1 MPYTLVHNGTLIDGS
16 GRAPVPD
23 AALLL
28 DGKVIKDVG
37 RLADLRQPEG
47 EITTLDAQGGWIL
60 PGFIDAHVHIMFEGH
75 DMVQAV
81 SRPFALKYYLAIDH
95 MRRTIEAGVTSVRDA
110 GGAELGVKQAVEQ
123 GLILGPRLQISVNA
137 LSITGGHGDDWLPG
151 GGSHFTPEGPGVPD
165 GICDGVPGAL
175 KKVREVLRAGADIV
189 KIHATGGV
197 LSPTDRPDFVQFSPE
212 ELNAIVQE
220 ADRRGGVKVMAHA
233 QAAGGIKNA
242 VLAGIYSIEHGIFI
256 DEECMELMLA
266 RGTWLVPTLIA
277 PVAVVEAANTQNV
290 PEWGLRKARE
300 VIDIHR
306 ENIAKAY
313 RAGVKIALG
322 TDSAVGPHGSNLREL
337 GLLCNIGM
345 SPMEAIVAGTRR
357 AAECLGWQDR
367 LGTLEPGKLADVVIS
382 RCDPLADIGALA
394 DVDNIVTVF
403 KDGRIVKDRRAG

>member
-60 PGFIDAHVHIMFEGH
+60 PGFIDAHVHI
-75 DMVQAV
+75 
-81 SRPFALKYYLAIDH
+81 
-95 MRRTIEAGVTSVRDA
+95 
-110 GGAELGVKQAVEQ
+110 
-123 GLILGPRLQISVNA
+123 
-137 LSITGGHGDDWLPG
+137 
-151 GGSHFTPEGPGVPD
+151 
-165 GICDGVPGAL
+165 
-175 KKVREVLRAGADIV
+175 
-189 KIHATGGV
+189 
-197 LSPTDRPDFVQFSPE
+197 
-212 ELNAIVQE
+212 
-220 ADRRGGVKVMAHA
+220 MAHA

-322 TDSAVGPHGSNLREL
+322 TDSAVGPARQQSARAGPAVQYRHEPDGS
-337 GLLCNIGM
+337 
-345 SPMEAIVAGTRR
+345 
-357 AAECLGWQDR
+357 
-367 LGTLEPGKLADVVIS
+367 
-382 RCDPLADIGALA
+382 
-394 DVDNIVTVF
+394 
-403 KDGRIVKDRRAG
+403 DRRRHAARRRVSGLAGPPGHAGAGQTGGRGDQPLRPAGRHRFAGGRRQHRDGV

>member
-1 MPYTLVHNGTLIDGS
+1 MAYTLIRNATLIDGT
-16 GRAPVPD
+16 GRAPVAE
-23 AALLL
+23 AAVLL

-47 EITTLDAQGGWIL
+47 EISTLDAQGGWLL

-75 DMVQAV
+75 DMIEAL
-81 SRPFALKYYLAIDH
+81 SRPFALNYYLAIEH

-110 GGAELGVKQAVEQ
+110 GGAELGVKQAVEH

-151 GGSHFTPEGPGVPD
+151 GGSHFTPGGPGMPD
-165 GICDGVPGAL
+165 GICDGVPEAL
-175 KKVREVLRAGADIV
+175 RKVREVLRAGADIV

-212 ELNAIVQE
+212 ELSAIVQE
-220 ADRRGGVKVMAHA
+220 AERRGGVKVMAHA

-242 VLAGIYSIEHGIFI
+242 VLAGIYSIEHGIFL

-277 PVAVVEAANTQNV
+277 PVAVVEAAGTQNM

-306 ENIAKAY
+306 ENITKAQ
-313 RAGVKIALG
+313 RGGVKIAMG
-322 TDSAVGPHGSNLREL
+322 TDSAVGPHGTNLREL
-337 GLLCNIGM
+337 GLLCGIGM
-345 SPMEAIVAGTRR
+345 SPMQAILAGTRR

-367 LGTLEPGKLADVVIS
+367 LGTLEPGKLADLVIS

-394 DVDNIVTVF
+394 DPNNITLVV
-403 KDGRIVKDRRAG
+403 KDGTVVKDQRGG

>member
-1 MPYTLVHNGTLIDGS
+1 
-16 GRAPVPD
+16 
-23 AALLL
+23 
-28 DGKVIKDVG
+28 
-37 RLADLRQPEG
+37 
-47 EITTLDAQGGWIL
+47 
-60 PGFIDAHVHIMFEGH
+60 
-75 DMVQAV
+75 
-81 SRPFALKYYLAIDH
+81 
-95 MRRTIEAGVTSVRDA
+95 
-110 GGAELGVKQAVEQ
+110 
-123 GLILGPRLQISVNA
+123 
-137 LSITGGHGDDWLPG
+137 
-151 GGSHFTPEGPGVPD
+151 
-165 GICDGVPGAL
+165 
-175 KKVREVLRAGADIV
+175 
-189 KIHATGGV
+189 
-197 LSPTDRPDFVQFSPE
+197 
-212 ELNAIVQE
+212 
-220 ADRRGGVKVMAHA
+220 
-233 QAAGGIKNA
+233 

-277 PVAVVEAANTQNV
+277 PVAVIEAANTQNV

-313 RAGVKIALG
+313 RGGVKIALG
-322 TDSAVGPHGSNLREL
+322 TDSAVGPHGTNLREL

-403 KDGRIVKDRRAG
+403 KDGCIVKDRRAG